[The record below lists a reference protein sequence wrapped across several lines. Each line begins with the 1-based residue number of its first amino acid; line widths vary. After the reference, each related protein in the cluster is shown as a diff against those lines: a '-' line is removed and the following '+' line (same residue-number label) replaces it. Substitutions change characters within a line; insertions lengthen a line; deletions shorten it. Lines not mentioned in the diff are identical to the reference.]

1 MKTVRPALF
10 AAALLLTGCASST
23 TAPQTSS
30 GATWW
35 NPLTYSW
42 SSLSP
47 LNWFGADLEV
57 SEQGVGEVNGATP
70 MDLDALSDGLQGEYR
85 LRKGMRGENGEVVN
99 FFQAMKDGQVKME
112 ITGDATVSRID
123 VMDGDVKSGD
133 SKIGTAF
140 SELYQKAYG
149 ACRKGTGSDRDG
161 LECKA
166 PGSQHIS
173 YLFSGEWHG
182 PDGLI
187 PPDDTLKSWTIS
199 KIIWR
204 R

>member
-1 MKTVRPALF
+1 MKTVRPALI
-10 AAALLLTGCASST
+10 AAALLLTGCASSGS
-23 TAPQTSS
+23 APEPDS
-30 GATWW
+30 GVTWW

-47 LNWFGADLEV
+47 LRWFDASLTVTE
-57 SEQGVGEVNGATP
+57 SGVGDVNGSTA
-70 MDLDALSDGLQGEYR
+70 MNLEAVSNGLKGEYR
-85 LRKGMRGENGEVVN
+85 LRKGMRGQNGEVVS
-99 FFQAMKDGQVKME
+99 FFQAMNDGQVKME

-123 VMDGDVKSGD
+123 VMDDQVEADGN
-133 SKIGTAF
+133 KIGTAF
-140 SELYQKAYG
+140 SELYSKAYG
-149 ACRKGTGSDRDG
+149 ACRKGTGSDSEG

-182 PDGLI
+182 PEGLI